1 MFMYSMWQNV
11 RSLLEMIRFSHSVF
25 ALPFALLAAVMGWTA
40 KSDDGVAVQFS
51 WRHAVGLI
59 VCIVAAR
66 SAAMAFNRI
75 VDRDIDRKNSRTS
88 GRQLP
93 TGKITLSTAVMFTVI
108 ASLAFF
114 VGTLLFLPNRLPL
127 YLAGPVLLF
136 LLAYSYTKRFTWLA
150 HFWLGIALMLAPIAA
165 WIAVRGEVVQTNA
178 LDLLPAVILGLAV
191 MFWVAGFDVIY
202 ACQDF
207 QFDRE
212 HRLHSIPARF
222 GITRGLRIAAFSHV
236 ATIACLV
243 ALPLVAIS
251 FGPQLDFGWL
261 YWSAIPAIAGML
273 FYEHSLVRANDLG
286 RVNVAFFNVN
296 AIISIGLFVVGSL
309 DLLFV

>member
-1 MFMYSMWQNV
+1 MCSQV

-25 ALPFALLAAVMGWTA
+25 ALPFAMLAAVMAWTA

-51 WRHAVGLI
+51 WRQAVGLI

-75 VDRDIDRKNSRTS
+75 VDRDIDSQNPRTK
-88 GRQLP
+88 GRHLP
-93 TGKITLSTAVMFTVI
+93 TGQIAIKTAVLFTVM
-108 ASLAFF
+108 AALAFAG
-114 VGTLLFLPNRLPL
+114 GTLLFLPNRLPL
-127 YLAGPVLLF
+127 YLSGPVLLF
-136 LLAYSYTKRFTWLA
+136 LVGYSYTKRFTWLA
-150 HFWLGIALMLAPIAA
+150 HFWLGMALMLAPIAA
-165 WIAVRGEVVQTNA
+165 WIAVRGAVVQTNA
-178 LDLLPAVILGLAV
+178 FDLLPAVILGLAV

-212 HRLHSIPARF
+212 QHLHSIPVRF
-222 GITRGLRIAAFSHV
+222 GISRALKIAAFSHV
-236 ATIACLV
+236 ATIVCLV
-243 ALPLVAIS
+243 ALPLVATS

-261 YWSAIPAIAGML
+261 YWSAITAIAGL
-273 FYEHSLVRANDLG
+273 LIYEHSLVRADDLS
-286 RVNVAFFNVN
+286 RVNTAFFNVN

-309 DLLFV
+309 DLLLM